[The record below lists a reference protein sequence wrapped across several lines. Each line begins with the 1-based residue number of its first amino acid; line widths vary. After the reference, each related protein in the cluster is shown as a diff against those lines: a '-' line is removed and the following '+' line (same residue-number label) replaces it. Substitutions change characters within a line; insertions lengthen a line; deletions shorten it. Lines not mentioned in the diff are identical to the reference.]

1 MKSQRIFLLCIAL
14 IFLAEIAGLL
24 AFAARTPEA
33 SQDTVAVNE
42 AVQEL
47 TADWD
52 HLESHEKHGAL
63 DYVALDAD
71 GTVLYRTQEGLS
83 ESINAAVA
91 HRDTILDIKKDG
103 VLVGK
108 AIIFHSE
115 AGAAAKRTQTLLALL
130 AAALLSQAVVCI
142 LYLLYLR
149 HAILQPF
156 QKLKG
161 FAQRMAGGNLDVPLE
176 MDRQNIFGAFTES
189 FDLMRSELKKARQ
202 AEAEAEASKKEL
214 IAKLSHDIRTPVA
227 SIRAASEVGAALSND
242 SKITENYMQIIR
254 KTDQINALV
263 GNLFTAAL
271 EELRQLTV
279 SPVSLPSTELQAMLT
294 NSDYRNLAELSPVP
308 ECFIEAD
315 PLRLQQVFDNIFSNA
330 YKYAGTKMRVDLR
343 KTKSFLEIAVQDFGD
358 GVPAKELPMLKEKFR
373 RGSNAANKDG
383 AGLGLYL
390 SDYFMKEMGGDL
402 LLENGTPG
410 LRATVCV
417 RLSGSLS

>member
-149 HAILQPF
+149 HTILQPF

-242 SKITENYMQIIR
+242 PKITENYMQIIR

-294 NSDYRNLAELSPVP
+294 NSDYRNLAELSPRP
-308 ECFIEAD
+308 RMLYRSRSAAFT
-315 PLRLQQVFDNIFSNA
+315 
-330 YKYAGTKMRVDLR
+330 AGIRQY
-343 KTKSFLEIAVQDFGD
+343 FLE
-358 GVPAKELPMLKEKFR
+358 
-373 RGSNAANKDG
+373 
-383 AGLGLYL
+383 
-390 SDYFMKEMGGDL
+390 
-402 LLENGTPG
+402 
-410 LRATVCV
+410 
-417 RLSGSLS
+417 RL